1 MRRMM
6 RRPSTPSWVSPGPR
20 VPMPPACRVKAAAVA
35 LGGGLAGAR
44 GADAPGLRGEGGAGP
59 PPQAGQ
65 AVAQQGQLD
74 LGLALEGVGILGE
87 DVEDDGRA
95 IDRRSPEE
103 LLQVVLLGRG

>member
-1 MRRMM
+1 MM
-6 RRPSTPSWVSPGPR
+6 RRPATSGWGSPGAPG
-20 VPMPPACRVKAAAVA
+20 AVA
-35 LGGGLAGAR
+35 PRLPGEGALAPLELGLAGAP
-44 GADAPGLRGEGGAGP
+44 GADATGLPREGGAGP

-95 IDRRSPEE
+95 TDRRSPEE